1 MHEHMPLPLPAPQQ
15 PERVR
20 TSNENE
26 VERDLRSLHRGH
38 AQRSPQVLLLLLGR
52 WRLRCMAALP
62 SAPRRPR
69 WSATSKRAARPRR
82 VDHRLRAASSSSS
95 CGSRSSSPRLGLQQS
110 GMGLLSRPAARLS
123 RPPRGRLRAAPPRG
137 SAVPPRGG
145 AAPPTPPGAPT
156 PLGAAH
162 PGGTAEPRGWTTRL
176 PPGVRH
182 IRTCATY
189 VLSLP
194 RARQSVLI
202 TP

>member
-95 CGSRSSSPRLGLQQS
+95 SGSRSSSPRLGLQQS
-110 GMGLLSRPAARLS
+110 GMGLLSRPAARLAAHPGDGS
-123 RPPRGRLRAAPPRG
+123 EPPSRAAQPSRRAAGRRRPPHRGRLPR
-137 SAVPPRGG
+137 S
-145 AAPPTPPGAPT
+145 APPTPGGR
-156 PLGAAH
+156 LSRAAGR
-162 PGGTAEPRGWTTRL
+162 PAYRSQ
-176 PPGVRH
+176 
-182 IRTCATY
+182 
-189 VLSLP
+189 LSFS
-194 RARQSVLI
+194 ARFKLML
-202 TP
+202 